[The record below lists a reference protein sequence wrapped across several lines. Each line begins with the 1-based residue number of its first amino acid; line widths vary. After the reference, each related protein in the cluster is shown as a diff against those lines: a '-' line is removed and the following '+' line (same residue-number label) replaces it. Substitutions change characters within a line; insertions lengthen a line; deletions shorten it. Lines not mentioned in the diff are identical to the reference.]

1 MSTRETLGENAL
13 RPQSSRTREP
23 VSPRVKLFTDSV
35 IREMTRLAAVHGA
48 INLAQGY
55 PDFPAPPAL
64 KAAAARAV
72 KKDYNQYEITWGSLE
87 LRTAI
92 AEKARR
98 FNGIQ
103 ATGEDNV
110 TVTCGATEA
119 MVATMLALTDSN
131 DEVIVPE
138 PFYECYLPSA
148 IISGARVRH
157 VKLKEPSFTFDEEEL
172 KRAFSGRGG
181 IRPKAI
187 VVNTPNNPTG
197 RVFSRSELKL
207 LADLCADH
215 GVIAITDE
223 IYEQI
228 VYEGERHV
236 SLATIGDMADS
247 TVTISGASKTYS
259 VTGWRIGYTVAE
271 KKLTE
276 AIRKVHDF
284 LTVCAPSPLQ
294 RAALTAYSLKESYYT
309 NLTKTYT
316 RKRDYLLKSLEA
328 MGFECLKPQG
338 AYYIL
343 AGFGDVWK
351 GDDVSFAEHMV
362 KDGGVA
368 TVPASSFFATP
379 GGEEASEARLPKAG
393 RDPQRGRR
401 EDENENWLIV
411 SGPGKI

>member
-1 MSTRETLGENAL
+1 LGAGRRQGENAL
-13 RPQSSRTREP
+13 RPPQSKVREL
-23 VSPRVKLFTDSV
+23 VSPRVRLFTDSV
-35 IREMTRLAAVHGA
+35 IREMTRLADVHRA
-48 INLAQGY
+48 INMAQGF
-55 PDFPAPPAL
+55 PDFPAPSAL

-72 KKDYNQYEITWGSLE
+72 EEDYNQYEITWGSAE
-87 LRTAI
+87 LRAAI
-92 AEKARR
+92 AEKARQ

-138 PFYECYLPSA
+138 PFYECYVPSA

-157 VKLKEPSFTFDEEEL
+157 VQLKEPGFTFDEEEL
-172 KRAFSGRGG
+172 KRAFGSHGG
-181 IRPKAI
+181 LKPKAI
-187 VVNTPNNPTG
+187 VINTPNNPTG

-207 LADLCADH
+207 VADLCADY
-215 GVIAITDE
+215 GVVAITDE
-223 IYEQI
+223 IYERI
-228 VYEGERHV
+228 VYDGERHV
-236 SLATIGDMADS
+236 SLATLGDMADS

-271 KKLTE
+271 RRLTE

-294 RAALTAYSLKESYYT
+294 RAALAAYGLDDSYYSKLT
-309 NLTKTYT
+309 NSYTK
-316 RKRDYLLKSLEA
+316 KRDYLLRSLEA
-328 MGFECLKPQG
+328 MGFDCLRPQG

-343 AGFGDVWK
+343 ADFSALWRGD
-351 GDDVSFAEHMV
+351 GVSFAEHMV

-368 TVPASSFFATP
+368 MVPASHGDQGSTRSP
-379 GGEEASEARLPKAG
+379 VQWR
-393 RDPQRGRR
+393 
-401 EDENENWLIV
+401 
-411 SGPGKI
+411 

>member
-1 MSTRETLGENAL
+1 VR
-13 RPQSSRTREP
+13 
-23 VSPRVKLFTDSV
+23 LFQDSM
-35 IREMTRLAAVHGA
+35 IREMTMLADVHGA

-55 PDFPAPPAL
+55 PDFPAPSEL

-72 KKDYNQYEITWGSLE
+72 REDHNQYEITWGSVE
-87 LRTAI
+87 LRAAI

-103 ATGEDNV
+103 ATGGDNI

-131 DEVIVPE
+131 DEVIIPE
-138 PFYECYLPSA
+138 PFYECYIPSA

-157 VKLKEPSFTFDEEEL
+157 VRLKEPGFKFDEEEL
-172 KRAFSGRGG
+172 KRAFAGRGG
-181 IRPKAI
+181 LKPKAI
-187 VVNTPNNPTG
+187 VINTPNNPTG

-207 LADLCADH
+207 VADLCADH
-215 GVIAITDE
+215 GVLAITDE

-228 VYEGERHV
+228 VYDGQRHV
-236 SLATIGDMADS
+236 SLATVGDMADS

-271 KKLTE
+271 KRLTE

-294 RAALTAYSLKESYYT
+294 RAALAAYSMDDSYYSS
-309 NLTKTYT
+309 LTKSYT
-316 RKRDYLLKSLEA
+316 RKRDYLMKSLEA

-338 AYYIL
+338 AYYVL
-343 AGFGDVWK
+343 ADFSAVWK
-351 GDDVSFAEHMV
+351 GDDVSFADHMV

-379 GGEEASEARLPKAG
+379 GAGKKQVRLAFPKQDKTLREAVERMRKRIG
-393 RDPQRGRR
+393 
-401 EDENENWLIV
+401 
-411 SGPGKI
+411 

>member
-1 MSTRETLGENAL
+1 M
-13 RPQSSRTREP
+13 
-23 VSPRVKLFTDSV
+23 
-35 IREMTRLAAVHGA
+35 
-48 INLAQGY
+48 
-55 PDFPAPPAL
+55 PDFAAPSVL

-72 KKDYNQYEITWGSLE
+72 EDYNQYEITWGSEE
-87 LRTAI
+87 LRAAI

-98 FNGIQ
+98 FNGIR

-157 VKLKEPSFTFDEEEL
+157 VRLAGPGFEFDEEEL

-181 IRPKAI
+181 RKPKAI
-187 VVNTPNNPTG
+187 IINTPNNPTG
-197 RVFSRSELKL
+197 RVLAKGELGL

-228 VYEGERHV
+228 VYDGAKHV
-236 SLATIGDMADS
+236 SLATLGDMADT

-271 KKLTE
+271 KRLTE

-294 RAALTAYSLKESYYT
+294 RAALTAYSLPESYYS
-309 NLTKTYT
+309 NLTRTYT
-316 RKRDYLLKSLEA
+316 KKRDYLMKSLEE
-328 MGFECLKPQG
+328 MGFRCLKPQG
-338 AYYIL
+338 AYFIMADFSAL
-343 AGFGDVWK
+343 WK

-368 TVPASSFFATP
+368 VVPASSFFSAPDLGKKQVRLAFPKRDKTLR
-379 GGEEASEARLPKAG
+379 EAVERMRTRVG
-393 RDPQRGRR
+393 
-401 EDENENWLIV
+401 
-411 SGPGKI
+411 

>member
-1 MSTRETLGENAL
+1 L
-13 RPQSSRTREP
+13 RPQHSKTRL
-23 VSPRVKLFTDSV
+23 VSPRVDLFTDSV
-35 IREMTRLAAVHGA
+35 IREMTRLSSVHGA
-48 INLAQGY
+48 INMAQGY
-55 PDFPAPPAL
+55 PDFAAPAAL

-72 KKDYNQYEITWGSLE
+72 REDYNQYEITWGSAE
-87 LRTAI
+87 LRAAI

-157 VKLKEPSFTFDEEEL
+157 VQLAGPRFELDEEEL

-181 IRPKAI
+181 RKPKAI
-187 VVNTPNNPTG
+187 IVNTPNNPTG
-197 RVFSRSELKL
+197 RVFSRSELGQV
-207 LADLCADH
+207 ADLCADY

-228 VYEGERHV
+228 VYDGAKHV
-236 SLATIGDMADS
+236 SLATLGDMADT

-271 KKLTE
+271 KTLTT

-294 RAALTAYSLKESYYT
+294 RAALTAYGLGASYYSS
-309 NLTKTYT
+309 LTRTYT
-316 RKRDYLLKSLEA
+316 KKRDYLMKSLEE
-328 MGFECLKPQG
+328 MGFSCLKPQG
-338 AYYIL
+338 AYFIMADFSDL
-343 AGFGDVWK
+343 WK
-351 GDDVSFAEHMV
+351 RDDVSFAEHMV

-368 TVPASSFFATP
+368 TVPASSFFSTP
-379 GGEEASEARLPKAG
+379 GLGKKQVRFAFPKQDKTLREAVERMRKRVA
-393 RDPQRGRR
+393 
-401 EDENENWLIV
+401 
-411 SGPGKI
+411 

>member
-1 MSTRETLGENAL
+1 M
-13 RPQSSRTREP
+13 
-23 VSPRVKLFTDSV
+23 KLFTDSV

-48 INLAQGY
+48 INMAQGY
-55 PDFPAPPAL
+55 PDFPAPSVL
-64 KAAAARAV
+64 KTAAARAV
-72 KKDYNQYEITWGSLE
+72 REDYNQYEITWGSTE
-87 LRTAI
+87 LRAAI

-119 MVATMLALTDSN
+119 MVATMLALTDSD

-157 VKLKEPSFTFDEEEL
+157 VQLKGPRFGFDEEEL

-181 IRPKAI
+181 RKPKAI
-187 VVNTPNNPTG
+187 IINTPNNPTG
-197 RVFSRSELKL
+197 RVFSRSELGL
-207 LADLCADH
+207 LADLCADN
-215 GVIAITDE
+215 GVLAITDE

-228 VYEGERHV
+228 VYDGEKHV
-236 SLATIGDMADS
+236 SLATLGDMADT

-271 KKLTE
+271 KRLTE

-294 RAALTAYSLKESYYT
+294 RAALTAYGLPESYYSS
-309 NLTKTYT
+309 LTRSYT
-316 RKRDYLLKSLEA
+316 RKRDYLIKSLEA
-328 MGFECLKPQG
+328 IGFDCLKPQG

-343 AGFGDVWK
+343 ADFSAVWK

-368 TVPASSFFATP
+368 MVPASSFFSSP
-379 GGEEASEARLPKAG
+379 GSGKKQVRLAFPKQDRTLREAVERIRKRVG
-393 RDPQRGRR
+393 
-401 EDENENWLIV
+401 
-411 SGPGKI
+411 

>member
-1 MSTRETLGENAL
+1 VL
-13 RPQSSRTREP
+13 
-23 VSPRVKLFTDSV
+23 VSPRVELFTDSV
-35 IREMTRLAAVHGA
+35 IRDMTRLADVHGA
-48 INLAQGY
+48 INLAQGF
-55 PDFPAPPAL
+55 PDFPAPSAL

-72 KKDYNQYEITWGSLE
+72 RQDHNQYEITWGSAE
-87 LRTAI
+87 LRAAI

-131 DEVIVPE
+131 DVVIVPE
-138 PFYECYLPSA
+138 PFYECYPSSA

-157 VKLKEPSFTFDEEEL
+157 VQLKEPGFRFDEEEL
-172 KRAFSGRGG
+172 KSAFAGRGSG
-181 IRPKAI
+181 LRPKAI
-187 VVNTPNNPTG
+187 IINTPNNPTG
-197 RVFSRSELKL
+197 RVFSRGELKL
-207 LADLCADH
+207 IADLCADN
-215 GVIAITDE
+215 GVVAITDE

-228 VYEGERHV
+228 VYDGERHV
-236 SLATIGDMADS
+236 SLATLGDMADT

-271 KKLTE
+271 KRLTE

-294 RAALTAYSLKESYYT
+294 RAALAAYSLDDSYYSG
-309 NLTKTYT
+309 LVKSYT
-316 RKRDYLLKSLEA
+316 RKRDYLMRSLEA
-328 MGFECLKPQG
+328 MGLGCLRPQG

-343 AGFGDVWK
+343 ADFTAVWK

-362 KDGGVA
+362 KNGGVA
-368 TVPASSFFATP
+368 TVPASSFFSTP
-379 GGEEASEARLPKAG
+379 GLGKKQVRLAFPKQDRTLREAVERMSKRIG
-393 RDPQRGRR
+393 
-401 EDENENWLIV
+401 
-411 SGPGKI
+411 

>member
-1 MSTRETLGENAL
+1 L
-13 RPQSSRTREP
+13 RPSHPKTRGLI
-23 VSPRVKLFTDSV
+23 SPRVKLFTDSA
-35 IREMTRLAAVHGA
+35 IREMTRLADVHGA

-55 PDFPAPPAL
+55 PDFPAPSAL

-72 KKDYNQYEITWGSLE
+72 REDYNQYEITWGSAE
-87 LRTAI
+87 LRAAI

-148 IISGARVRH
+148 MISGARVRH
-157 VKLKEPSFTFDEEEL
+157 VRLTEPGFGFDEEL

-181 IRPKAI
+181 PAPKAI
-187 VVNTPNNPTG
+187 IINTPNNPTG
-197 RVFSRSELKL
+197 RVFSRSELRL
-207 LADLCADH
+207 IADLCSDH

-228 VYEGERHV
+228 VYDGAKHV
-236 SLATIGDMADS
+236 SLATLGDMADT

-271 KKLTE
+271 KRLTE

-294 RAALTAYSLKESYYT
+294 RAALTAYSLDESYYS
-309 NLTKTYT
+309 NLTRSYT
-316 RKRDYLLKSLEA
+316 RKRDYLMKALLE
-328 MGFECLKPQG
+328 MGFDCPKPQG

-343 AGFGDVWK
+343 ADFSAVWK

-368 TVPASSFFATP
+368 TVPASSFFSTP
-379 GGEEASEARLPKAG
+379 GQGKKQVRLAFPKQDKTLREAVKRMRSRVG
-393 RDPQRGRR
+393 
-401 EDENENWLIV
+401 
-411 SGPGKI
+411 

>member
-1 MSTRETLGENAL
+1 MRP
-13 RPQSSRTREP
+13 PQSKIREL
-23 VSPRVKLFTDSV
+23 VSPRVQLFPDSV

-48 INLAQGY
+48 INMAQGY
-55 PDFPAPPAL
+55 PDFAAPSVL

-72 KKDYNQYEITWGSLE
+72 REDYNQYEITWGSTE
-87 LRTAI
+87 LRAAI

-98 FNGIQ
+98 FNGIK

-157 VKLKEPSFTFDEEEL
+157 VRLAGQSFKFDEEEL
-172 KRAFSGRGG
+172 KRAFSARGG
-181 IRPKAI
+181 RRPKAI
-187 VVNTPNNPTG
+187 IINTPNNPTG
-197 RVFSRSELKL
+197 RVFSRSELGL
-207 LADLCADH
+207 VADLCEDH
-215 GVIAITDE
+215 GVVAITDE

-228 VYEGERHV
+228 VYDGERHV
-236 SLATIGDMADS
+236 SLATLGDMADT

-271 KKLTE
+271 KTLTT

-294 RAALTAYSLKESYYT
+294 RAALTAYGLGESYYS
-309 NLTKTYT
+309 NLTRSYT
-316 RKRDYLLKSLEA
+316 RKRDYLLKSLQG
-328 MGFECLKPQG
+328 MGFNCLKPQG

-343 AGFGDVWK
+343 ADFSALWK

-368 TVPASSFFATP
+368 TVPASSFFSTP
-379 GGEEASEARLPKAG
+379 GLGKKQVRLAFPKQDKTLREAVARMEKRIG
-393 RDPQRGRR
+393 
-401 EDENENWLIV
+401 
-411 SGPGKI
+411 

>member
-1 MSTRETLGENAL
+1 LGTARTPGENAL
-13 RPQSSRTREP
+13 KPSDSKVRGL

-35 IREMTRLAAVHGA
+35 IREMTRLADVHGA

-55 PDFPAPPAL
+55 PDFPAPSAL

-72 KKDYNQYEITWGSLE
+72 KEDYNQYEITWGSAE
-87 LRTAI
+87 LRAAI

-131 DEVIVPE
+131 DVVIVPE

-148 IISGARVRH
+148 IISGAKARH
-157 VKLKEPSFTFDEEEL
+157 VKLAEPGFSFDEEEL

-181 IRPKAI
+181 LKPKAI
-187 VVNTPNNPTG
+187 IVNTPNNPAG

-215 GVIAITDE
+215 GVLAITDE

-228 VYEGERHV
+228 VYDGARHV
-236 SLATIGDMADS
+236 SLATLGDMADS

-271 KKLTE
+271 KRLTE

-294 RAALTAYSLKESYYT
+294 RAALTAYSLDESYYT
-309 NLTKTYT
+309 DLTRGYT
-316 RKRDYLLKSLEA
+316 RKRDYLLKELRA
-328 MGFECLKPQG
+328 LGFECLKPQG

-343 AGFGDVWK
+343 ADFSAIWK
-351 GDDVSFAEHMV
+351 GDDVSFAEYMV
-362 KDGGVA
+362 EDGGVA

-379 GGEEASEARLPKAG
+379 GLGKKKVRLAFPKQDRTLKDAVARMRKRIG
-393 RDPQRGRR
+393 
-401 EDENENWLIV
+401 
-411 SGPGKI
+411 

>member
-1 MSTRETLGENAL
+1 
-13 RPQSSRTREP
+13 
-23 VSPRVKLFTDSV
+23 
-35 IREMTRLAAVHGA
+35 MTRLAGVHGA
-48 INLAQGY
+48 INMAQGY
-55 PDFPAPPAL
+55 PDFPAPTVL

-72 KKDYNQYEITWGSLE
+72 KEDYNQYEITWGSAE
-87 LRTAI
+87 LRAAI
-92 AEKARR
+92 ADKARR

-157 VKLKEPSFTFDEEEL
+157 VRLVEPGFRFDEEEL
-172 KRAFSGRGG
+172 KRAFSGSGG
-181 IRPKAI
+181 VKPKAI
-187 VVNTPNNPTG
+187 IVNTPNNPTG

-207 LADLCADH
+207 LADLCADN
-215 GVIAITDE
+215 GVLAITDE

-228 VYEGERHV
+228 VYDGAKHV
-236 SLATIGDMADS
+236 SLATIGDMADT

-271 KKLTE
+271 KRLTE

-294 RAALTAYSLKESYYT
+294 RAALTAYGLGASYYS
-309 NLTKTYT
+309 NLTKSYT
-316 RKRDYLLKSLEA
+316 RKRDYLLKSLQA
-328 MGFECLKPQG
+328 MGFDCLKPQG

-343 AGFGDVWK
+343 ADFGAIWE

-368 TVPASSFFATP
+368 MVPASSFFSTSGLGKRQVRLAFPKQDKTLR
-379 GGEEASEARLPKAG
+379 EAVERMRTRLG
-393 RDPQRGRR
+393 
-401 EDENENWLIV
+401 
-411 SGPGKI
+411 